1 MRQATTTEQHEIAG
15 LLDSRWESLPKSLQK
30 PHQMLGK
37 AAVACGA
44 THHVMEKCNFS
55 CTCCYLGPEANK
67 TEPLPF
73 EEVKEQLDQMRAV
86 LGKGGKAQITAG
98 EVTLLPLED
107 LGKIVAYACSI
118 GLDVMVMSHGQ
129 RFIEEP
135 EYLKSL
141 VKNYGLSKI
150 SIHIDTTQR
159 GRPNTRGIS
168 QENQLHK
175 VRDEAAN
182 LIKRVR
188 KETSLPLH
196 AASTVTVTKQNL
208 EGMTDVMQW
217 FFRNA
222 DAFRILSFQP
232 VADVGRTR
240 KSYSSSIINSE
251 LWKHIFMAA
260 GRSFNTQPVLYGH
273 PKCNNIVPLVVVRV
287 KKEYLVFEGLRKDNL
302 EDQHMFAEAMQYFA
316 RKVDWSKNWKQNAPI
331 VIGTFLRKPAFL
343 FRSLKW
349 GIKRLSAE
357 ATLIKKLITM
367 CRRSRSLPKVRPFL
381 IVVHNFMS
389 PDELDTE
396 EGKERL
402 DACSFKLPVNGE
414 MISMCEMNASGLRA
428 QIDKLN
434 LNKQVK

>member
-1 MRQATTTEQHEIAG
+1 M
-15 LLDSRWESLPKSLQK
+15 P
-30 PHQMLGK
+30 M
-37 AAVACGA
+37 
-44 THHVMEKCNFS
+44 
-55 CTCCYLGPEANK
+55 
-67 TEPLPF
+67 PF
-73 EEVKEQLDQMRAV
+73 V
-86 LGKGGKAQITAG
+86 
-98 EVTLLPLED
+98 
-107 LGKIVAYACSI
+107 
-118 GLDVMVMSHGQ
+118 
-129 RFIEEP
+129 
-135 EYLKSL
+135 
-141 VKNYGLSKI
+141 
-150 SIHIDTTQR
+150 
-159 GRPNTRGIS
+159 
-168 QENQLHK
+168 
-175 VRDEAAN
+175 
-182 LIKRVR
+182 
-188 KETSLPLH
+188 
-196 AASTVTVTKQNL
+196 
-208 EGMTDVMQW
+208 
-217 FFRNA
+217 
-222 DAFRILSFQP
+222 
-232 VADVGRTR
+232 
-240 KSYSSSIINSE
+240 YS
-251 LWKHIFMAA
+251 
-260 GRSFNTQPVLYGH
+260 
-273 PKCNNIVPLVVVRV
+273 LVVVRV
-287 KKEYLVFEGLRKDNL
+287 KKEYLVFEGLRKDNP